1 MVRGRDGLAT
11 AGGTPAQRSNP
22 QEGNKGSWHVRKV
35 HGGGFLRVLGRDS
48 LGEL

>member
-11 AGGTPAQRSNP
+11 TGGTPALRSNP
-22 QEGNKGSWHVRKV
+22 QEGNKGSWHVRRV